1 MQEEETDPN
10 IGSESQVYLFV
21 YDENHLIDFEV
32 KPEITA
38 IQNVHE
44 NYESIIPCRP
54 THPNVTITIFRNGR
68 DITNILDKYHY
79 QFDPKR
85 GIIIEKGNKVHH
97 RAALRARHDCLQR
110 LSLHPTVAMSVLVTP
125 LQDQSEGPVRRVGR
139 VKAREGPGGPVGP
152 GSTGHQSNLFPVEDL
167 Y

>member
-1 MQEEETDPN
+1 MQEEEENYPN
-10 IGSESQVYLFV
+10 IGLSQSQVYLFV

-54 THPNVTITIFRNGR
+54 THPNVTITIFRYGR

-85 GIIIEKGNKVHH
+85 GIIIENGNKVHH
-97 RAALRARHDCLQR
+97 RD
-110 LSLHPTVAMSVLVTP
+110 
-125 LQDQSEGPVRRVGR
+125 
-139 VKAREGPGGPVGP
+139 
-152 GSTGHQSNLFPVEDL
+152 GSKIECRYIYHFSNFSCMFLNPNIFFQFEF
-167 Y
+167 